1 MFVFSGTT
9 SSTQSPG
16 APLIVYDDPSAST
29 PGVPLITYDTT
40 PDTPLAVNG
49 TLEIPSYTEGEIT
62 IAIPDGVETITSVA
76 IGSSSVYTPAT
87 NPGSPQSGEFVSSG
101 GNLVIQIKPSE
112 SPVTGSTLAYSGLSS
127 DPGTTDTSE
136 ILPPYDSTILNLA
149 ATWAI
154 EGELNFN
161 RSFRGHPSASFQFK
175 ALASDEDAIVEAF
188 RNKTPIQIYGMP
200 FQVAETTIDYL
211 SKRKY
216 PDGWIEVSVSLEGGY
231 TYKSTQPVKPI
242 KAPALSGWTKG
253 TKTTISMGQIA
264 NLAGLSY
271 RGLPLPYIVEKDLNG
286 QSTTTLEDAISDQ
299 ELVYQGFVFWSNP
312 NGVEV
317 RSWGNTTTHYLAEA
331 DVYEVK
337 SKSRPGKE
345 FIYQGT
351 QLVDVYKNSPLTLD
365 QDDENRGNEDAVP
378 LLPKTICDP
387 AQDPSIPP
395 EDVTDLRDPGRA
407 FDNGGVTKTQRC
419 TKYIGD
425 AEIEFTEVT
434 YGFAFAAIDVYYLAE
449 VPVTTGDPPTT
460 QNVKQWI
467 YDNAT
472 VPGDFWIPVKVSRGV
487 FKFDGYGYK
496 SEIIDSGTETR
507 RLKSEGNKET
517 LDLGLQQSEI
527 TDQIEAGGLNAQQ
540 IADLNAQYNKLN
552 DQVEAYHFNYVIPST
567 KVTTY
572 NLAPFSAYYP
582 DVATPQTD
590 ENLDPF
596 DFIPPKFCL
605 RETVNEQCYVNAP
618 DPASTDTEPLP
629 SIGTGRIF
637 LHENSIQIVNTQ
649 KGQEL
654 HYQTKTTNNTEGT
667 DLRDALAITVTDK
680 VKGRPNTHD
689 RSDVAITLISNL
701 PGRAPTAPVA
711 LTPTD
716 PSQVKYLLNVEGSG
730 YPADGPEQGG
740 ASYNIGNPE
749 TARAAAE
756 CEMSINNTQ
765 SAETLDITCK
775 RNLAY
780 QEGDRLWFKGVLWV
794 VFDVGWTEKIE
805 SGMLTC
811 EGMQL
816 KVGKYL
822 RPVVTLTK
830 AAQSN

>member
-1 MFVFSGTT
+1 MFVFSGST

-16 APLIVYDDPSAST
+16 APLIVYDDPLAST

-49 TLEIPSYTEGEIT
+49 TLEVPSYTGGEIT

-87 NPGSPQSGEFVSSG
+87 NPSSPQPGEFVSSG
-101 GNLVIQIKPSE
+101 GNLVIQVKSGE

-127 DPGTTDTSE
+127 DSGTTDTSE
-136 ILPPYDSTILNLA
+136 ILPPYDSTILSLA

-242 KAPALSGWTKG
+242 KAPALAGWTKG
-253 TKTTISMGQIA
+253 TKTTIPVGQIA

-271 RGLPLPYIVEKDLNG
+271 QGLPLPYIVEKDLNG
-286 QSTTTLEDAISDQ
+286 QTTTTLEDAISDQ

-395 EDVTDLRDPGRA
+395 EDVADLRDPGRA
-407 FDNGGVTKTQRC
+407 FDNGGPTKTQRC
-419 TKYIGD
+419 TRYVGD
-425 AEIEFTEVT
+425 AELEFTETVW
-434 YGFAFAAIDVYYLAE
+434 GFAFCSLDVYYYA
-449 VPVTTGDPPTT
+449 VVSVVTGSPPTT
-460 QNVKQWI
+460 QEVPQYL
-467 YDNAT
+467 YDNS
-472 VPGDFWIPVKVSRGV
+472 VIPGDYWIPVKVTRGIY
-487 FKFDGYGYK
+487 KYNQLGYK
-496 SEIIDSGTETR
+496 TEVIVSGTETR
-507 RLKSEGNKET
+507 RLKSEGNRET
-517 LDLGLQQSEI
+517 LDLGLQQAAIS
-527 TDQIEAGGLNAQQ
+527 DQIEAGGLNAQQ
-540 IADLNAQYNKLN
+540 IADLNAQYNKLSDEVN
-552 DQVEAYHFNYVIPST
+552 AYRFNYVIPSNKT
-567 KVTTY
+567 TTY
-572 NLAPFSAYYP
+572 NLAPFAGYYP

-590 ENLDPF
+590 QSLDPF
-596 DFIPPKFCL
+596 DYIPPYFCI
-605 RETVNEQCYVNAP
+605 REATNELSYLNAP

-629 SIGTGRIF
+629 SIGVGKFFTQ
-637 LHENSIQIVNTQ
+637 EKSIQIVNVQ
-649 KGQEL
+649 EGQEL
-654 HYQTKTTNNTEGT
+654 FLESHSTENSEGT
-667 DLRDALAITVTDK
+667 NLRDCLAIVQSNK
-680 VKGRPNTHD
+680 VKGRPNAHD

-701 PGRAPTAPVA
+701 PGRAPTTPVA
-711 LTPTD
+711 LAPVD
-716 PSQVKYLLNVEGSG
+716 PSQIKYLLNVEGSG

-740 ASYNIGNPE
+740 TSHNTGNPE

-780 QEGDRLWFKGVLWV
+780 QEGDRLWFKGASYVI
-794 VFDVGWTEKIE
+794 FDVGWTEKIE

-822 RPVVTLTK
+822 RPTVTLTK